1 VSGQTI
7 TVAGGME
14 GRTLW
19 DAGQIDEAAIR
30 ARARSDAD

>member
-1 VSGQTI
+1 VSGLKI
-7 TVAGGME
+7 RVAGGSE